1 MDAGTARDFIEDLR
15 EDNTRAWQRVAE
27 LEAQL
32 KECSAERNRLSQ
44 ELARTYE

>member
-1 MDAGTARDFIEDLR
+1 MSDEVKNLR
-15 EDNTRAWQRVAE
+15 EDNTRAWERVAE
-27 LEAQL
+27 LESQL

>member
-1 MDAGTARDFIEDLR
+1 VNNDIKNLQ